1 MRQREFITGGA
12 TAWPLAANGQ
22 QVENPISI
30 GFLPLGSPSHTY
42 DQLPVEAFRHGLPK
56 IGAVE
61 NRYVVTR

>member
-30 GFLPLGSPSHTY
+30 GFLPLGSPSHM
-42 DQLPVEAFRHGLPK
+42 PVEAFRHGLPK

-61 NRYVVTR
+61 NRVIQ